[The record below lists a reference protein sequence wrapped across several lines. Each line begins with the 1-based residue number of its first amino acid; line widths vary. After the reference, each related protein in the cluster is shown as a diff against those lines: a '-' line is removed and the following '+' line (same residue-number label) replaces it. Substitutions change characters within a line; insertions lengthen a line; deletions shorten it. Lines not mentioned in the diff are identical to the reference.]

1 MKKILS
7 LVLVVVMCF
16 ALASCSFIEQFLPG
30 NENGG
35 NNENENKPAE
45 IRTTV
50 TKEEWDAAVAEKN
63 FTAEMMLSTL
73 YSQGDM
79 FNKNVQYATVKQT
92 ETASFQQN
100 KFVVQSHLAGPE
112 TTEED
117 PEYIVKKGDFFYEVS
132 KEDGVW
138 EGVLE
143 ENPENRII
151 SLSVLFKTFSE
162 DEAITFEDFTYNE
175 ENESYEYE
183 GTRSLLNNSNFESK
197 PYFAL
202 SFEDGKIVRA
212 EISEKSEKTD
222 DDISYAIEISYVFT
236 NFGKT
241 VVDDIPE
248 FTIVEKE
255 NNGGNQDAPN
265 NPNQP
270 GTDTPPD
277 QPGTDTPDDPRMITE
292 EQFEALY
299 SIYNYTEFVVQESK
313 VYDATTGEEIV
324 DAASSRSY
332 VNKFTENVVYITTV
346 DGMIYYYVYQNG
358 DWYYVFVPES
368 YVDGDCLTA
377 VNSGENPTFG
387 LMDSAEFTYD
397 DLVFDEEIGAYTV
410 VIEGEGSTED
420 VYYYIYFENGNIV
433 KIEGEVTIPSDDIV
447 IEVCVTTDISD
458 INTTVIEDIPEFV
471 IE

>member
-151 SLSVLFKTFSE
+151 SLSLLFETFGG
-162 DEAITFEDFTYNE
+162 DKAITFEDFTYNE
-175 ENESYEYE
+175 ENKSYEYE

-255 NNGGNQDAPN
+255 NNSGDQDAPN
-265 NPNQP
+265 NPEDGNA
-270 GTDTPPD
+270 GVGDN
-277 QPGTDTPDDPRMITE
+277 TPDDPRMITE

-299 SIYNYTEFVVQESK
+299 SIYNYTTVSVQESK

-324 DAASSRSY
+324 DAAFSRSY

-377 VNSGENPTFG
+377 VNSGENPNFA

-410 VIEGEGSTED
+410 VIEGDGNTSD
-420 VYYYIYFENGNIV
+420 INYSLYFSDGNI
-433 KIEGEVTIPSDDIV
+433 IRIYGETTYISDNLLVETFVTSDIL
-447 IEVCVTTDISD
+447 D

>member
-16 ALASCSFIEQFLPG
+16 ALASCSFIEQLLPG
-30 NENGG
+30 NENGE
-35 NNENENKPAE
+35 NNGNENKPAE

-63 FTAEMMLSTL
+63 FTAEMMLSSL

-79 FNKNVQYATVKQT
+79 FNKNVQYITVKQT
-92 ETASFQQN
+92 ETASFQQD

-132 KEDGVW
+132 KEDGAW

-175 ENESYEYE
+175 ENKSYECE
-183 GTRSLLNNSNFESK
+183 GTRSIFDYANNVTK
-197 PYFAL
+197 PYFTL

-212 EISEKSEKTD
+212 EVSEKREETAD
-222 DDISYAIEISYVFT
+222 DASYAIEISYVFT

-255 NNGGNQDAPN
+255 NNSGNQDAPN
-265 NPNQP
+265 NPEDGNV
-270 GTDTPPD
+270 GVGDN
-277 QPGTDTPDDPRMITE
+277 TPDDPRMITE

-299 SIYNYTEFVVQESK
+299 SIYNYTEFGVQESK

-324 DAASSRSY
+324 GNAFSGSF
-332 VNKFTENVVYITTV
+332 VIKVTENTVYEDING
-346 DGMIYYYVYQNG
+346 DICYYVYLND
-358 DWYYVFVPES
+358 DWYAVNIPAS
-368 YVDGDCLTA
+368 YVEGDVLTGVIA
-377 VNSGENPTFG
+377 EKNPNLG
-387 LMDSAEFTYD
+387 LMSGDEFTYD

-410 VIEGEGSTED
+410 SIEGDGNTPDINYSL
-420 VYYYIYFENGNIV
+420 YFSDGNI
-433 KIEGEVTIPSDDIV
+433 IRIDGEITYISNNLLVETFVTWDIL
-447 IEVCVTTDISD
+447 D
-458 INTTVIEDIPEFV
+458 INTTVIEDIPEFD

>member
-16 ALASCSFIEQFLPG
+16 ALASCSFIEQLLPG

-35 NNENENKPAE
+35 NNGNENKPAE

-63 FTAEMMLSTL
+63 FTAEIMLSTL

-79 FNKNVQYATVKQT
+79 FNKNAQYSTVKQT

-175 ENESYEYE
+175 ENKSYEYE

-255 NNGGNQDAPN
+255 NNSGNQDAPN
-265 NPNQP
+265 
-270 GTDTPPD
+270 TPED
-277 QPGTDTPDDPRMITE
+277 GNAGVGDNTPDDPRMITE

-299 SIYNYTEFVVQESK
+299 SIYNYTEVGVQESK
-313 VYDATTGEEIV
+313 VYDVTTGEEIV
-324 DAASSRSY
+324 GAAFSRSY
-332 VNKFTENVVYITTV
+332 VNKYTENTVYEDIN
-346 DGMIYYYVYQNG
+346 GNICYYVYLND
-358 DWYYVFVPES
+358 DWFAVNIPAS
-368 YVDGDCLTA
+368 YVEGDVLTGVIA
-377 VNSGENPTFG
+377 EDNPNLG
-387 LMDSAEFTYD
+387 LMYDAEFTYD

-447 IEVCVTTDISD
+447 IEVCVTMHISD